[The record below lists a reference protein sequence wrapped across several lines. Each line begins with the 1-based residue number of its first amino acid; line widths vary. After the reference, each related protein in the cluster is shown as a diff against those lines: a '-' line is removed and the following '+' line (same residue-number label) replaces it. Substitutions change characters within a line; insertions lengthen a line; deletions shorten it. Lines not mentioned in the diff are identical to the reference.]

1 MSKMG
6 KSKNSKI
13 SKAKIEK
20 KAKKGVLFFNVL
32 IAIVV
37 IICIAGILNNFAT
50 VAQRRE
56 RLEALEREHNSVRIQ
71 NEALRNQIEN
81 SREAD
86 QFDEEHVISVARAH
100 GLRKD
105 SDIIFHISGGGE

>member
-1 MSKMG
+1 MG
-6 KSKNSKI
+6 KGKSSRVKS
-13 SKAKIEK
+13 EK
-20 KAKKGVLFFNVL
+20 QLKKGVLFFNVL
-32 IAIVV
+32 IIMVV
-37 IICIAGILNNFAT
+37 IICAAGVLNNFAS

-71 NEALRNQIEN
+71 NEALRNQIEIG
-81 SREAD
+81 READ
-86 QFDEEHVISVARAH
+86 QFDEEHAVNVARAH